1 MTRICEKCGAPLRE
15 GARFCT
21 KCGHSVTAQP
31 QPSPQPRPQ
40 QPSRQASQN
49 RPKTNPRP
57 RPQQPI
63 RNSAF
68 GMVLL
73 GLAVMIVTAV
83 AVVKF
88 IDYRYDKQ
96 DAMLAMASGQE
107 EGGGGT
113 TDAGGNGDEGSNS
126 LLLTE
131 ETLKYL
137 KEHPVEVTPENSP
150 GNPDFIE
157 VTYTEEERASAP
169 TCAALVS
176 RERPEVDIPELGVH
190 VNMKSWNLEYEQDS
204 LIVKRLPDK
213 VDETTGMI
221 LHSYDYSLVSKQHN
235 FLTDVE
241 FTAPVQGDPD
251 AFAGFVTYNKAT
263 GRWEEV
269 YCELSEDGRTFTAHL
284 PHFSGGAAL
293 ETVKK
298 EGMEAIDKYKIDGK
312 SIFVQLKS
320 EMQPKYKETQHYL
333 YPVTV
338 ARTADLEFFFNKQQ
352 KNKTFINRNILGKD
366 NTVEKDLLQ
375 IVSGWFGYGSKVSDV
390 AGNAGGTVGVAKGV
404 GLGFQNISN
413 GALDNV
419 SSSCFLIG
427 YAALALEIANQ
438 LADNKDFWTIVDKNK
453 VGIAGTLLSYIGLLS
468 SIAGEGTILF
478 ATIGGGIAAGT
489 LGTAVT
495 VISAIVFACT
505 ANETIDAIIQ
515 PIAGKIEKEVFDLE
529 YPLGVPT
536 SIAEAALQCYM
547 EDYAHSDRGYYTNKV
562 SSWDRAW
569 GRQESPEIDSAMVYA
584 LQPQKI
590 LDHNPKNWLV
600 AYDCLVKHHVDNPK
614 QMFEAYD
621 NMFKNFV
628 DAFWNEPTEIKKK
641 YIRMACQKY
650 IEVDMRYKLN
660 NIGGTEEPA
669 MTVQGAEIFHM
680 PKIDT
685 TVYKFTPK
693 AESEWKE
700 IQQNFVDHGNRLK
713 KEERDSR
720 PNDYRMAGKGSE
732 VTEYDVWDA
741 VFKEWDAAGVD
752 NKELRYLGD
761 PEEQK
766 AFFHDKYIKLYR
778 YKLTPLL
785 QDYYRK
791 QYHNS
796 IEEVRR
802 LLYNR
807 IIPLLNTRLTFYSNN
822 LEYPN
827 DIIKPTIYGV
837 SFTPTFEF
845 KCNKKA
851 QFRPGNAYDV
861 KPCFPLVLT
870 PNKKNS
876 VLLETT
882 VYHYL
887 MFDCPQ
893 EVETNITVDGKPIM
907 ARANW
912 DSVTLV
918 QDKRLKA
925 TVELMEGVE
934 NNDYLN
940 ESEAVERFASEL
952 QTNVADT
959 KIPVE
964 YEIPSDGHYHLTSI
978 TILAHTKNLRI
989 PNDGDC
995 GWNLYKLMD
1004 GDNIYFD
1011 LPPDGGEFT
1020 INASGEYSRFEPPLD
1035 KELTYYDTQ
1044 LWREK
1049 YKLKKMTI
1057 KGYVNKVG
1065 GAEFTL
1071 EAIVNYQG
1079 NYRLRDVTYE
1089 GRVKVEKITYEENT
1103 DVDHVIDVK
1112 GHGFTTQKGGYD
1124 ILTLT
1129 GHGKISQK
1137 GEKRVVPHAKGD
1149 PIKEEVD
1156 VSLYLEFRHRNK

>member
-15 GARFCT
+15 GVKFCT

-49 RPKTNPRP
+49 RPKTNPQP
-57 RPQQPI
+57 RLRQLLV
-63 RNSAF
+63 NSAF

-284 PHFSGGAAL
+284 PHFSGGSAL

-298 EGMEAIDKYKIDGK
+298 EGIAAVEKYKIDGK
-312 SIFVQLKS
+312 SIFVQLRN
-320 EMQPKYKETQHYL
+320 EMRPKYEETQHYL
-333 YPVTV
+333 YPIAV
-338 ARTADLEFFFNKQQ
+338 ARTADLEKFFNKQQ
-352 KNKTFINRNILGKD
+352 KSQLEIINRIIVEQGNIP
-366 NTVEKDLLQ
+366 EKDAFMKAL
-375 IVSGWFGYGSKVSDV
+375 GWFGIGSDFVGNTAGSMGAVKDMNLGFKSVSSGPLAYIGKTCTYAGMIVLALDV
-390 AGNAGGTVGVAKGV
+390 ADQIAEGN
-404 GLGFQNISN
+404 SM
-413 GALDNV
+413 D
-419 SSSCFLIG
+419 S
-427 YAALALEIANQ
+427 IA
-438 LADNKDFWTIVDKNK
+438 KNK
-453 VGIAGTLLSYIGLLS
+453 GNQSAAIGSVVGIIGLLAPS
-468 SIAGEGTILF
+468 GSLLA
-478 ATIGGGIAAGT
+478 
-489 LGTAVT
+489 
-495 VISAIVFACT
+495 ISASIISAYMFASSVYGVLENK
-505 ANETIDAIIQ
+505 A
-515 PIAGKIEKEVFDLE
+515 FDLN
-529 YPLGVPT
+529 YPLGAPT

-547 EDYAHSDRGYYTNKV
+547 DDYAHSENGFLRSQI
-562 SSWDRAW
+562 SSAWDRLIY
-569 GRQESPEIDSAMVYA
+569 GVENPKIDSFA
-584 LQPQKI
+584 LYTHRPQQI
-590 LDHNPKNWLV
+590 LDCNEENWLA
-600 AYDCLVKHHVDNPK
+600 AYDCLIRKNVNNPK
-614 QMFEAYD
+614 QMFKDYD
-621 NMFKNFV
+621 KMHEIFV
-628 DAFWNEPTEIKKK
+628 DAFWNEPYEVQKK
-641 YIRMACQKY
+641 YIRMACEKY
-650 IEVDMRYKLN
+650 IKVDMYYTASNTRREKTSVISKAETFSVPEKIGFKL
-660 NIGGTEEPA
+660 
-669 MTVQGAEIFHM
+669 
-680 PKIDT
+680 
-685 TVYKFTPK
+685 TPE
-693 AESEWKE
+693 AESEWRE
-700 IQQNFVDHGNRLK
+700 IQKDVVEQGNRLK
-713 KEERDSR
+713 EQERANR
-720 PNDYRMAGKGSE
+720 PDDYRMAGANSN
-732 VTEYDVWDA
+732 VSWDDVWTA
-741 VFKEWDAAGVD
+741 VFQDWDEKYGGERER
-752 NKELRYLGD
+752 KYLGN
-761 PEEQK
+761 PASQK
-766 AFFHDKYIKLYR
+766 EFFHKEYIKR
-778 YKLTPLL
+778 IQARVSPLL
-785 QDYYRK
+785 HDYYNKKR
-791 QYHNS
+791 HES
-796 IEEVRR
+796 IVEIKKMLNNQVV
-802 LLYNR
+802 
-807 IIPLLNTRLTFYSNN
+807 PLLNTRLTFYSNN
-822 LEYPN
+822 LDDPN
-827 DIIKPTIYGV
+827 DIIKPTNYGV
-837 SFTPTFEF
+837 PFTPTFEF
-845 KCNKKA
+845 KCDKKA

-861 KPCFPLVLT
+861 KPCFPLVLK

-893 EVETNITVDGKPIM
+893 EVETSIKVDGKPLM

-912 DSVTLV
+912 DKVTLV
-918 QDKRLKA
+918 QDNSLTP
-925 TVELMEGVE
+925 TVELMQGLE
-934 NNDYLN
+934 NNEYGGRGSDVALRAITRY
-940 ESEAVERFASEL
+940 
-952 QTNVADT
+952 QKNVADT

-964 YEIPSDGHYHLTSI
+964 YEITNDGHYHLTSI
-978 TILAHTKNLRI
+978 TILAHTDNLQI

-995 GWNLYKLMD
+995 GWDLYKLMD

-1035 KELTYYDTQ
+1035 KELTYYDTK

-1065 GAEFTL
+1065 GAKFTL

-1079 NYRLRDVTYE
+1079 NFRFRNVTYE
-1089 GRVKVEKITYEENT
+1089 GRAKVEEIKYEENT

-1112 GHGFTTQKGGYD
+1112 GDGFTTQNGAGYD
-1124 ILTLT
+1124 ILTLI

-1149 PIKEEVD
+1149 PIKEEVN
-1156 VSLYLEFRHRNK
+1156 VSLSLEFRHRNK